1 MRVSAFSPIARV
13 RTVGFL
19 TVLATAKTGPWKT
32 CPNTC
37 LIYRDW
43 AMYRDARDK
52 AIKQIGQRLAN
63 LEKIAMDNLA
73 ALTSKTGFESL
84 RERQLTITVIL
95 CN

>member
-1 MRVSAFSPIARV
+1 
-13 RTVGFL
+13 
-19 TVLATAKTGPWKT
+19 
-32 CPNTC
+32 
-37 LIYRDW
+37 
-43 AMYRDARDK
+43 MYRDARDK